1 MTLSPDRPAGITA
14 LSGFFLA
21 GAAISGAAWLWVV
34 TRWEWLEPMWRI
46 NPPARDVLSRMGTG
60 GKLLFGL
67 VPIACGAA
75 SLGLLRGR
83 VWGHRI
89 AVGLIGAN
97 LVGGLVS
104 AVLTKDPR
112 GLAGVPVAAGV
123 LFYLTTRSVR
133 GFFRHA
139 ARGR

>member
-1 MTLSPDRPAGITA
+1 MTLPPGRPAGITA

-21 GAAISGAAWLWVV
+21 GAAISGATWLWVV

-46 NPPARDVLSRMGTG
+46 NPPARDALSRMGTG
-60 GKLLFGL
+60 GTLLFGL
-67 VPIACGAA
+67 VPIACAAA

-97 LVGGLVS
+97 LVGGLAS

-123 LFYLTTRSVR
+123 LFYLTTRNVR
-133 GFFRHA
+133 GFFREVQ
-139 ARGR
+139 